1 MIFIWLIIYGFIY
14 RISERASFIL
24 NLPHIITVFTMLL
37 YWAVLVGYLYK
48 KEHLKMYGL
57 CLPEHKRFSRYAA
70 CIPLLLFP
78 IMNML
83 MYEQNYIHDW
93 GILLLL
99 SASFGEEILFRGFL
113 LSKLTEQYRKR
124 PLYGIAVTSCLF
136 AVMHMV
142 NLYTGVTLRYAA
154 VQTVCAGA
162 MGVCFAVI
170 SYRDRSIIP
179 SVILHSLINVTS
191 PDPAGGSQMGAG
203 LLDLGDLQAA
213 VFLIMSAIYFMYGIW
228 LYRKEIK
235 KVLWER
241 KNESIH

>member
-14 RISERASFIL
+14 RISKRASFIL
-24 NLPHIITVFTMLL
+24 DLPHIITVFTMLL

-162 MGVCFAVI
+162 MGFCFAVI

-213 VFLIMSAIYFMYGIW
+213 VFLIMSAIYLMYGIW